1 MGQFQAKAEFFFI
14 LTTLFLFVLPLLKD
28 GYRVSFEPFVEYLA
42 SNPGNSRSNDHW
54 MTAFNLCSAC
64 AMNYTIITHLEN
76 SENEIKPLL
85 ERIGLANLKIGDQ
98 YNWINDTRIKS
109 EIKRPPDEL
118 HWRNVPRETAK
129 LIYKHFFLDFIV
141 FGYTTDDV
149 LRY

>member
-1 MGQFQAKAEFFFI
+1 
-14 LTTLFLFVLPLLKD
+14 
-28 GYRVSFEPFVEYLA
+28 
-42 SNPGNSRSNDHW
+42 
-54 MTAFNLCSAC
+54 
-64 AMNYTIITHLEN
+64 MNYTIITHLEN
-76 SENEIKPLL
+76 SKNEIKPLL

>member
-1 MGQFQAKAEFFFI
+1 
-14 LTTLFLFVLPLLKD
+14 
-28 GYRVSFEPFVEYLA
+28 
-42 SNPGNSRSNDHW
+42 
-54 MTAFNLCSAC
+54 
-64 AMNYTIITHLEN
+64 MNYTIITHLEN

-109 EIKRPPDEL
+109 EIKRPPEEL

-149 LRY
+149 LRYSLALFQIKFDFRYINASDSKKKRPTQEIIDLSRQNLATLKINYFKKYTDHVCK